1 MPKFCQPA
9 GQHHDEDGD
18 GDGNGDGDGD
28 ATMIIARA
36 FHSPAAAVRNGLV
49 VYSQGLLT

>member
-18 GDGNGDGDGD
+18 GDGDGE